1 MGKKSAL
8 SQREQVEVVLKLLRK
23 EESAAAL
30 ARRYRISEPTLYR
43 WRDLFLEGG
52 KQAISG
58 KNKPDEEFRQIQ
70 SLKKEIEKREQVIG
84 EFTIANRIL
93 KKKVEGSL

>member
-23 EESAAAL
+23 EESAAAQ

-52 KQAISG
+52 KQ
-58 KNKPDEEFRQIQ
+58 
-70 SLKKEIEKREQVIG
+70 VIG
-84 EFTIANRIL
+84 ELTIANRIL